1 MKNIDYFHYFASFH
15 QPVKPLPDIETAK
28 REALYVL
35 SETLGR
41 CGTLLEH
48 QWIGRDTGTPSDPG
62 YDLKLRYRIEKGPG
76 RGQIWWIHVVI
87 KTVVH
92 PKQASHAIWALKK
105 GLSNTV
111 GGDPV
116 YPILI
121 APFISNSVATRCEEE
136 QIGHLDLSGNGN
148 IEIGSI
154 WIERHGRPRKYKEVR
169 SQKSLY
175 TPKASRILRVL
186 LQGPLKSH
194 KVEDLAKAADVS
206 LGLVSKV
213 RQGLL
218 DEELAEDGKEG
229 IRIKGSIGAR
239 TILRDWLLEDDF
251 SKRTQ
256 MRDYS
261 TLASDSALAGK
272 LVNFCQTGNSLSGKE
287 PMFTLN
293 FAAWLRAPHNVP
305 TTVSAYLDHFP
316 DESDLLSLLQARP
329 VTRGAGN
336 LRIIVPSDYK
346 AVTIGQQ
353 HVKHHPAFALVSDLQ
368 IFLDLHDGEPN
379 GPEQARV
386 LRDLE
391 DFNGGWS

>member
-1 MKNIDYFHYFASFH
+1 MKLIDYFHSSASFH
-15 QPVKPLPDIETAK
+15 QTVKPLPDIETAK
-28 REALYVL
+28 RKALDVL

-48 QWIGRDTGTPSDPG
+48 QWVGRDAGTPSDPG
-62 YDLKLRYRIEKGPG
+62 YDLKLRYEAGKGPG

-87 KTVVH
+87 KTIVH

-105 GLSNTV
+105 SLGNTV

-121 APFISNSVATRCEEE
+121 APFISNSVAARCEEE

-148 IEIGSI
+148 VEIGSV

-194 KVEDLAKAADVS
+194 KVEKLAKAAGVS

-213 RQGLL
+213 RQILL

-256 MRDYS
+256 IKDYS
-261 TLASDSALAGK
+261 ILVSDSALAEK
-272 LVNFCQTGNSLSGKE
+272 LVNFCQTENSLSEKG
-287 PMFTLN
+287 PLFTLN

-316 DESDLLSLLQARP
+316 DESDFLPSLQGRP
-329 VTRGAGN
+329 VSRGAGN

-346 AVTIGQQ
+346 AVTIGRQ
-353 HVKHHPAFALVSDLQ
+353 HVKHHPAFSLVSDLQ
-368 IFLDLHDGEPN
+368 IFLDLHGGEPN
-379 GPEQARV
+379 GPEQANV
-386 LRDLE
+386 LRDHE